1 MLIVGGQRAKKHQS
15 PVWQHRNKHIVLFF
29 VWFSEGAAR
38 FPGIGD
44 SMLIFSINVFFIKNI
59 YFYFQCDQMR
69 QFRAIW
75 AIYGGPWVLFF

>member
-44 SMLIFSINVFFIKNI
+44 SMLILSINVFFIKNI
-59 YFYFQCDQMR
+59 YF
-69 QFRAIW
+69 I
-75 AIYGGPWVLFF
+75 